1 MDHLSLSDKLL
12 RASEHLLP
20 VVVFCCDLAI
30 WLLLL
35 PGRVATGL

>member
-20 VVVFCCDLAI
+20 AVVLCCDLAI
-30 WLLLL
+30 WLLLV
-35 PGRVATGL
+35 PGRLATGL